1 MDKQNSPLNS
11 PRETIIKL
19 KLLDIFPSII
29 ELEQQQ
35 NEISIIFQGL
45 DTFYNLYDLL
55 KTKTEI
61 TLNAKTKSSIIISL
75 IKCDNIFA
83 TSIFNIKQ
91 GEQWITFSYENKKK
105 KELSFV
111 QSLIDCIKIR
121 LNCEFDKNISNIILN
136 AKKINHNVKNN
147 YLKQNSYYSSL
158 TTEENFKIPNKI
170 NKMHSNNYF
179 KNISMEATSK
189 EKFQEKE
196 KYSCIKSLNRI
207 KTNKN
212 YNKITYDDLT
222 FRLNKLIDINNTK
235 EESKLNLT
243 QRHKKNNESNN
254 NLNLLKK
261 SDMNL
266 SVQYKDNKISKQVIK
281 NKILKTNTYNN
292 ELISGKKTKNKS
304 KNNKEKIKDNLEN
317 ILNKNNAKT
326 PVVTKINNFQND
338 KKLLKENKNKNKQI
352 PQYIH
357 STLMEY
363 NNKNKI
369 EDEKNNGLLN
379 NNENNGYEKLK
390 EEFNLLYNDYHIKN
404 IQKDLLK
411 LEIEIF
417 IEKMIGLIS
426 AYNFD
431 INEKKLNNKILI
443 KKIKVNR
450 NEYFKIKKLDYN
462 LKLMEEK
469 YKNDILNKNEKNI
482 KLINNKEIE
491 INKKE
496 IELFN
501 LLYPTSNKTDKD
513 EETNKNNINYIN
525 KKEELKSILNII
537 LSKSKNKNIFIKENL
552 NKKLNG
558 IIKLNLIEEKNNY
571 KYIKPN
577 ARARIIPKF
586 QQNQFNNK
594 IAKNKIIEQN
604 LNEEERKEDFNST
617 EQNSR
622 VESFYNPK
630 KAYSKKTAK

>member
-61 TLNAKTKSSIIISL
+61 TLNAKSKSSIIISL
-75 IKCDNIFA
+75 IKSDNIFA
-83 TSIFNIKQ
+83 TSNFNIKQ

-136 AKKINHNVKNN
+136 TKKINHNIKNN

-158 TTEENFKIPNKI
+158 TTEENFKITNKI

-266 SVQYKDNKISKQVIK
+266 SVQYKDNKISKQIIK

-304 KNNKEKIKDNLEN
+304 KNNKEKLKDKLEN

-338 KKLLKENKNKNKQI
+338 KKLLKENKNKNK
-352 PQYIH
+352 
-357 STLMEY
+357 
-363 NNKNKI
+363 
-369 EDEKNNGLLN
+369 
-379 NNENNGYEKLK
+379 
-390 EEFNLLYNDYHIKN
+390 
-404 IQKDLLK
+404 
-411 LEIEIF
+411 
-417 IEKMIGLIS
+417 
-426 AYNFD
+426 
-431 INEKKLNNKILI
+431 
-443 KKIKVNR
+443 
-450 NEYFKIKKLDYN
+450 
-462 LKLMEEK
+462 
-469 YKNDILNKNEKNI
+469 
-482 KLINNKEIE
+482 
-491 INKKE
+491 
-496 IELFN
+496 
-501 LLYPTSNKTDKD
+501 
-513 EETNKNNINYIN
+513 
-525 KKEELKSILNII
+525 
-537 LSKSKNKNIFIKENL
+537 
-552 NKKLNG
+552 
-558 IIKLNLIEEKNNY
+558 
-571 KYIKPN
+571 
-577 ARARIIPKF
+577 
-586 QQNQFNNK
+586 
-594 IAKNKIIEQN
+594 
-604 LNEEERKEDFNST
+604 
-617 EQNSR
+617 
-622 VESFYNPK
+622 
-630 KAYSKKTAK
+630 